1 MLKLVRF
8 LKGYWFKTISGPF
21 FKLTEAVFELIT
33 PLVVAWVIDSAI
45 PAGQAGDFYSLSTG
59 IDVQT
64 VSKKTGVAPRN
75 LAYMYKK
82 ASRQVHLEWKPYSE
96 WKQELDRV
104 YIRCRNYAA
113 LLTHSQECGGQNFKN
128 VVIVVREQ
136 DIPSECVDLL
146 ITPLG
151 NLDINF
157 RVLRA
162 LRKYNIYQLEDLL
175 RFIKY
180 NGFDALCR
188 IPGIG
193 MKSVEQLYKNLK
205 ERKILED
212 KETCMLFRYLFV

>member
-1 MLKLVRF
+1 MKYLNTGLVCEQ
-8 LKGYWFKTISGPF
+8 SGF
-21 FKLTEAVFELIT
+21 SCVELPKICI
-33 PLVVAWVIDSAI
+33 PVYREVIKEMAEVIKDS
-45 PAGQAGDFYSLSTG
+45 QMRDVFYSLSTG
-59 IDVQT
+59 IDILA
-64 VSKKTGVAPRN
+64 VSKKTGVTPRN

-82 ASRQVHLEWKPYSE
+82 ASRQVRLEWKSYSE

-146 ITPLG
+146 VTPLG

-175 RFIKY
+175 RFIK
-180 NGFDALCR
+180 
-188 IPGIG
+188 I
-193 MKSVEQLYKNLK
+193 
-205 ERKILED
+205 
-212 KETCMLFRYLFV
+212 

>member
-1 MLKLVRF
+1 MKYLNTGLVCEQ
-8 LKGYWFKTISGPF
+8 SGF
-21 FKLTEAVFELIT
+21 SCVELPKICI
-33 PLVVAWVIDSAI
+33 PVYREVIKEMAEVIKDS
-45 PAGQAGDFYSLSTG
+45 QMRDVFYSLSTG
-59 IDVQT
+59 IDILA
-64 VSKKTGVAPRN
+64 VSKKTGVTPRN

-82 ASRQVHLEWKPYSE
+82 ASRQVRLEWKSYSE

-104 YIRCRNYAA
+104 
-113 LLTHSQECGGQNFKN
+113 NFKN

-146 ITPLG
+146 VTPLG

-188 IPGIG
+188 IPGMG
-193 MKSVEQLYKNLK
+193 MKSVEQLYHTLK
-205 ERKILED
+205 ERNILEN
-212 KETCMLFRYLFV
+212 KETCILFRYLFV

>member
-1 MLKLVRF
+1 MKYLNTGLVCEQ
-8 LKGYWFKTISGPF
+8 SG
-21 FKLTEAVFELIT
+21 LSCVELPKICI
-33 PLVVAWVIDSAI
+33 PVYREVVKEMAEVIKDS
-45 PAGQAGDFYSLSTG
+45 QMRDVFYSLSTG

-75 LAYMYKK
+75 L
-82 ASRQVHLEWKPYSE
+82 
-96 WKQELDRV
+96 
-104 YIRCRNYAA
+104 A

-193 MKSVEQLYKNLK
+193 MKSVEQL
-205 ERKILED
+205 RKILED

>member
-1 MLKLVRF
+1 MHFNGETMKYLNTGLVCEQ
-8 LKGYWFKTISGPF
+8 SG
-21 FKLTEAVFELIT
+21 LSCVELPKICI
-33 PLVVAWVIDSAI
+33 PVYREVIKEMAEVIKDS
-45 PAGQAGDFYSLSTG
+45 QMRDVFYSLSTG
-59 IDVQT
+59 IDILA

-82 ASRQVHLEWKPYSE
+82 ASRQVRLEWKPYSE

-146 ITPLG
+146 VTPLG

-157 RVLRA
+157 RALRA

-175 RFIKY
+175 RFIK
-180 NGFDALCR
+180 
-188 IPGIG
+188 
-193 MKSVEQLYKNLK
+193 
-205 ERKILED
+205 
-212 KETCMLFRYLFV
+212 